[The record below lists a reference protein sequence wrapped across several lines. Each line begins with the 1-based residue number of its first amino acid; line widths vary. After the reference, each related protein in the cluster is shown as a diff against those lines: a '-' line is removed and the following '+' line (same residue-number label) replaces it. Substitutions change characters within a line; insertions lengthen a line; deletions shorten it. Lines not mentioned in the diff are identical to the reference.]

1 MIFNVCFGKKWSGVL
16 DIGIEKWRI
25 NAVLVDIINDLLN
38 QNEKRL
44 KTNQNSYSLSTLLLR
59 FIQ

>member
-1 MIFNVCFGKKWSGVL
+1 MIFNVSFGKKWSGVL
-16 DIGIEKWRI
+16 DTGIEKWRI

-44 KTNQNSYSLSTLLLR
+44 KTNQNSYSMSTLLLR